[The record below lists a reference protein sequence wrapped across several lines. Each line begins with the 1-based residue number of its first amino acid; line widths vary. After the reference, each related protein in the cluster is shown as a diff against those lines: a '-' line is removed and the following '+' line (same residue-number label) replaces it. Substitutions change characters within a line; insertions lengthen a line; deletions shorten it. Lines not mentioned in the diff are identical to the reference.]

1 MLCEALVNM
10 VFALLGAISS
20 DTDLSR
26 IGKLD
31 DIATISRGIFM
42 IHFVGSIV
50 DGFTIMLGASGCCV
64 GTCTITVPGKLMGD
78 ALIPIRLE
86 IATKMCTKDMGS
98 VLLLVIRYE

>member
-1 MLCEALVNM
+1 MLCEALINM
-10 VFALLGAISS
+10 VLALLGTRSS
-20 DTDLSR
+20 DRDLSR
-26 IGKLD
+26 IGKLNGV
-31 DIATISRGIFM
+31 ATISRGMFM

-50 DGFTIMLGASGCCV
+50 DGFTMILGAPGCCV

-86 IATKMCTKDMGS
+86 MATKMCTKDMGN